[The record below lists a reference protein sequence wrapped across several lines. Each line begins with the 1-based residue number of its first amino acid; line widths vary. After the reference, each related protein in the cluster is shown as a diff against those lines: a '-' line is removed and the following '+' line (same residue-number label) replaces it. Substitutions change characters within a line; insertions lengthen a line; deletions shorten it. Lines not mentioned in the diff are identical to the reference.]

1 MSIASTTGISERA
14 AVLLMSYGTPAG
26 SDEILPY
33 YTDIRRGRAPTAE
46 QLADLTSRYNA
57 IGGVSPLV
65 ARTEAQRIALG
76 RELDKI
82 APGEFHVQLGF
93 KHSHP
98 RIEETVADL
107 ARQGFT
113 HIIALVLAPHFSDYS
128 VGQYISRARK
138 SAEDFGMTIAGVTS
152 WAVEPAFVNFI
163 ARELEHKLDAISS
176 SSSHPL
182 VLFTA
187 HSLPQRIIDSGDPY
201 PTELRS
207 TACAVASQLGLT
219 EGAHWT
225 IAWQSAGRTP
235 EPWIGPDI
243 LTVIDELANAAECDG
258 IVVSACGFVADHL
271 EVLYDLDIEARNRAE
286 NHGLSFSRTNCVNDD
301 PEVMSALA
309 HRVVDARFR

>member
-1 MSIASTTGISERA
+1 MT
-14 AVLLMSYGTPAG
+14 AVLLMSYGTPASG
-26 SDEILPY
+26 DEILPY
-33 YTDIRRGRAPTAE
+33 YTDIRRGRAPTDE
-46 QLADLTSRYNA
+46 QLADLTARYNA

-65 ARTEAQRIALG
+65 ARTESQRNALK

-98 RIEETVADL
+98 RIEDTVADL

-113 HIIALVLAPHFSDYS
+113 HIIALVLAPHFSEYS
-128 VGQYISRARK
+128 VGQYISRVSK
-138 SAEDFGMTIAGVTS
+138 SAESFAMTTTGITS
-152 WAVEPAFVNFI
+152 WAVEPAFINFI
-163 ARELEHKLDAISS
+163 ATELEHKLDAISS
-176 SSSHPL
+176 SSTHPH

-201 PTELRS
+201 PIELRS
-207 TACAVASQLGLT
+207 TACAVANQLGLT

-243 LTVIDELANAAECDG
+243 LTVIDELANAGECDG

-286 NHGLSFSRTNCVNDD
+286 HLGLGFSRTNCVNDD
-301 PEVMSALA
+301 SAVMSALA
-309 HRVVDARFR
+309 YRVVDARSK

>member
-1 MSIASTTGISERA
+1 MSNTSTTGAREVT
-14 AVLLMSYGTPAG
+14 AVLLMSYGTPASG
-26 SDEILPY
+26 EEILPY
-33 YTDIRRGRAPTAE
+33 YTDIRRGREPTSE
-46 QLADLTSRYNA
+46 QLAELTARYNA

-65 ARTEAQRIALG
+65 ARTEAQRNALG
-76 RELDKI
+76 RELDRI

-98 RIEETVADL
+98 KIEETVADL

-113 HIIALVLAPHFSDYS
+113 HIIALVLAPHFSEYS
-128 VGQYISRARK
+128 VGQYISRVSK
-138 SAEDFGMTIAGVTS
+138 SAEALGMTTTGITS

-163 ARELEHKLDAISS
+163 ARALKLELDAISS
-176 SSSHPL
+176 SSTHPF

-207 TACAVASQLGLT
+207 TASAVANQLGLT
-219 EGAHWT
+219 EGNHWA

-243 LTVIDELANAAECDG
+243 LTVIDELANAGECDG

-271 EVLYDLDIEARNRAE
+271 EVLYDIDIEACHRAE
-286 NHGLSFSRTNCVNDD
+286 HLGLVFARINCVNDD
-301 PEVMSALA
+301 SAVMSALA
-309 HRVVDARFR
+309 HRVVDARIK